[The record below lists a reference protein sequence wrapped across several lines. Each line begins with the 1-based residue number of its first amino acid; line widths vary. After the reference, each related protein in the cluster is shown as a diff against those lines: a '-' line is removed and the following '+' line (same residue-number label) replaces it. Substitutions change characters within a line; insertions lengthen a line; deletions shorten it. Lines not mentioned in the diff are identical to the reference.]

1 MRQTLFYIPSWIFD
15 GPLLVTWLIA
25 GGIYFAYLYR
35 QHGSNNETWSFLP
48 VYGIVAAV
56 IHFVVPGLGI
66 TGINPQDPFGP
77 QIPMGLA
84 VRGYGLFLML
94 GILSG
99 VGVTLA
105 RCRKIGVSPDQVIN
119 LGFWMMLAGIV
130 GARAFYVIQKP
141 EEFFEKGTNGFA
153 TLTNIV
159 NMTQGGLVVYGSLIG
174 GSIAAVLFLR
184 SQKLSFLKVADLIAP
199 GMVLGLALGRIGCLM
214 NGCCYGGVC
223 DIELPTLRFPAG
235 SAPYMQQLYRGDLFG
250 IQTELVT
257 EGDESYQKVTAVEP
271 GSLGARSGVV
281 AGDFIAFQFP
291 ESEVIRFVKSS
302 DNPTSPELKGKKDG
316 MIVTDRLGSVPVDLP
331 ERSRPTHPTQVYS
344 SVNAFL
350 LFLTLWFLWTVRK
363 RDGQVFGL
371 MLILYSISRFLIEII
386 RKDETGQFG
395 TELTISQWVSIFTI
409 LVGFLIFAVGM
420 TRSGKATT

>member
-1 MRQTLFYIPSWIFD
+1 MFCR
-15 GPLLVTWLIA
+15 
-25 GGIYFAYLYR
+25 R
-35 QHGSNNETWSFLP
+35 FL
-48 VYGIVAAV
+48 
-56 IHFVVPGLGI
+56 
-66 TGINPQDPFGP
+66 
-77 QIPMGLA
+77 
-84 VRGYGLFLML
+84 R
-94 GILSG
+94 S
-99 VGVTLA
+99 VTLA

-420 TRSGKATT
+420 TRSGKATTPVATS